1 MLDLLIF
8 ALAIAVTRFISQ
20 KHPLLQQNDNI
31 SSKLNKATK
40 YIFQVNLLIS
50 LLLFSLSILEVGA
63 PLAYLVIID
72 RASLF
77 VSWYRVLLWV
87 QCIILLV
94 VHPIFS
100 GFILCSGLKFNSMMG
115 TLAITTSSTSSV
127 SPRNRT
133 RNLSDPTQQQQ
144 DNSKY
149 ASKKKNAFVICLNIL
164 YITLRFILVSIL
176 WRLLFR
182 KALLTIIPYRITLIA
197 HGSHNNRIVQLQKL
211 TAILFL
217 ASTVYY
223 MTSHHIHLHLNI
235 QLKYMVSTLCS
246 LGMIIASILNG
257 FGCASLPFSNL
268 VGVFLKPTS
277 SSVIS
282 KVEEDLLYAIKTC
295 EEKRWML
302 SDLMNSSSNSQAQHT
317 LDQQQPR
324 IQHLTTEVEYL
335 QTLIDDM
342 QDDIYEMKHSQ
353 TLAINA
359 RAPFVGRIRG
369 VLGVIFSIV
378 LVVRVLLAANS
389 FMVIF
394 KQSKDEDP
402 TVNHEEVQD
411 DEEHGED
418 MEMKSSS
425 SSSSSSFN
433 KTRDPLTNILIYL
446 VGQKIVDE
454 EQYDLFRQ
462 ATSLI
467 LAGILSISQV
477 RAFFR
482 VVGALSRRIS
492 RMCSGGS
499 QPSSSLSSCVPQ
511 LATSAVG
518 TMSTSSNKIPGS
530 SGTSITNN
538 MTLLLSSFVMGC
550 YFLACVTVVKMNLPI
565 EYRSS
570 FSQAVGHN
578 FIFNTTVLNMI
589 FFTSTCVTAII
600 LGSLFGIQR
609 NNSSRYQLEE
619 SQFSN
624 NLVSQSASSFSI
636 PMV

>member
-31 SSKLNKATK
+31 SSRLNKATK

-100 GFILCSGLKFNSMMG
+100 GFILCSGLKFNSIIG
-115 TLAITTSSTSSV
+115 TLAITTTSSTTSV

-133 RNLSDPTQQQQ
+133 HNLSDPTQQQQ

-176 WRLLFR
+176 WRILFR
-182 KALLTIIPYRITLIA
+182 KALLTIIPYRITRSA

-302 SDLMNSSSNSQAQHT
+302 SDLMNSSSNSQAQYV

-359 RAPFVGRIRG
+359 RTFVGRIRV
-369 VLGVIFSIV
+369 VLGVIFSIL

-394 KQSKDEDP
+394 ERSKDEDP
-402 TVNHEEVQD
+402 TINHEEVQD
-411 DEEHGED
+411 DEHGED

-446 VGQKIVDE
+446 VGQKIVNE

-499 QPSSSLSSCVPQ
+499 SSSTSSCVPQ
-511 LATSAVG
+511 ITTSAVG
-518 TMSTSSNKIPGS
+518 TMSIASNKIPGS

-589 FFTSTCVTAII
+589 FFTSACVTAII

-619 SQFSN
+619 SQLSN
-624 NLVSQSASSFSI
+624 NLVSPSASSFSI

>member
-1 MLDLLIF
+1 
-8 ALAIAVTRFISQ
+8 
-20 KHPLLQQNDNI
+20 
-31 SSKLNKATK
+31 
-40 YIFQVNLLIS
+40 
-50 LLLFSLSILEVGA
+50 
-63 PLAYLVIID
+63 
-72 RASLF
+72 
-77 VSWYRVLLWV
+77 
-87 QCIILLV
+87 
-94 VHPIFS
+94 
-100 GFILCSGLKFNSMMG
+100 
-115 TLAITTSSTSSV
+115 
-127 SPRNRT
+127 
-133 RNLSDPTQQQQ
+133 
-144 DNSKY
+144 
-149 ASKKKNAFVICLNIL
+149 
-164 YITLRFILVSIL
+164 
-176 WRLLFR
+176 
-182 KALLTIIPYRITLIA
+182 
-197 HGSHNNRIVQLQKL
+197 
-211 TAILFL
+211 
-217 ASTVYY
+217 
-223 MTSHHIHLHLNI
+223 
-235 QLKYMVSTLCS
+235 
-246 LGMIIASILNG
+246 MIIASILNG

-302 SDLMNSSSNSQAQHT
+302 SDLMNSSSNSQAQHIH
-317 LDQQQPR
+317 DQQQPR

-353 TLAINA
+353 VLAINA
-359 RAPFVGRIRG
+359 RTFVGRIRG
-369 VLGVIFSIV
+369 VLGVIFSIL

-394 KQSKDEDP
+394 ERSKDEDP
-402 TVNHEEVQD
+402 TINHEEVQD
-411 DEEHGED
+411 DEHGED
-418 MEMKSSS
+418 MEMKS

-446 VGQKIVDE
+446 VGQKIVNE

-518 TMSTSSNKIPGS
+518 SMSTSSNKIPGS

-619 SQFSN
+619 SQLSN
-624 NLVSQSASSFSI
+624 NLVSPSASSFSI